1 MSLVQEHAQSL
12 RRPQPVQPHLRS
24 LRQGRLARLGLL
36 PLVLRGGFQT
46 PAGRGARA
54 DKLPG
59 PLPALRWKADAFYAL
74 LPLVQSE
81 NTKAVDGLAV
91 PGDVRWVRL
100 VGGFELLELLPVV
113 HPKTD
118 RISSGPAI

>member
-24 LRQGRLARLGLL
+24 MRQGCLARLGLL
-36 PLVLRGGFQT
+36 SLVLRGGFQA
-46 PAGRGARA
+46 PADRGAGA

-59 PLPALRWKADAFYAL
+59 ALPALRRKADAFYAL

-81 NTKAVDGLAV
+81 NTKAVDGLAF
-91 PGDVRWVRL
+91 PGDVRRVWV

-113 HPKTD
+113 YAKTD
-118 RISSGPAI
+118 RIRTGPAI